1 MLIPGSQRFDVTP
14 QSCLL
19 AVFGAAAIKL
29 KTLGLVYQS
38 SPPAPLRERLFWALA
53 LSILFGG
60 AQTQFLRPSMYQEVC
75 LWAGFLAAI
84 FVYFAVRGVAADAF
98 KTSELCFMAALA
110 GLALLTRVSV
120 GLGLYAALGLLLLT
134 GLRRELAT
142 SGKGVVPGR
151 PFHTRLMSG
160 GLVWPALMLLAF
172 VTVTGWINYERWGDP
187 LAFSGSDY
195 IMNERYPDR
204 VPRLAA
210 YGLFNVARIPFG
222 LAYYF
227 FPIWLVRRPDGFLLV
242 QEHQQ
247 RLIDA
252 AELPASSFLLTDP
265 LLFILCAFLIWSF
278 VVGRRGDPGLD
289 RARALAIMLGLSVP
303 CALMLTFISMNF
315 RYRIEFYPLMEFG
328 AFAGFLT
335 LCRSELSI
343 GAGKWMRG
351 VSVTLAAVGIF
362 ASVASL
368 ALYAVSDFGPS
379 SKLLRAGV
387 FNYYG
392 IRFDIVYT
400 FCAQWFAARLGV

>member
-1 MLIPGSQRFDVTP
+1 MRE
-14 QSCLL
+14 
-19 AVFGAAAIKL
+19 
-29 KTLGLVYQS
+29 TLY
-38 SPPAPLRERLFWALA
+38 WALA

-84 FVYFAVRGVAADAF
+84 FVYFAIRGVAADKF
-98 KTSELCFMAALA
+98 KTSSLCFMAALA

-120 GLGLYAALGLLLLT
+120 GLGLCAALGLLLLT

-142 SGKGVVPGR
+142 SGKGVSPGR
-151 PFHTRLMSG
+151 PLHARLMSG
-160 GLVWPALMLLAF
+160 GLVWPALVLLAF
-172 VTVTGWINYERWGDP
+172 VIVTGWINYERWGDP
-187 LAFSGSDY
+187 LTFSGSDY

-204 VPRLAA
+204 APRLAV

-222 LAYYF
+222 LTYYF
-227 FPIWLVRRPDGFLLV
+227 FPIWFVQRHDGFLLFE
-242 QEHQQ
+242 EHQQ

-265 LLFILCAFLIWSF
+265 LLLLLCAFLFWSF

-289 RARALAIMLGLSVP
+289 RARAVAIMLGLSVP
-303 CALMLTFISMNF
+303 CAMMLTFISMNF

-328 AFAGFLT
+328 AFAGFLM

-343 GAGKWMRG
+343 GAAKWVRG
-351 VSVTLAAVGIF
+351 VSVTLAAIGIF

-379 SKLLRAGV
+379 TVLLRSGV

-392 IRFDIVYT
+392 VRFDIVYK
-400 FCAQWFAARLGV
+400 FCVQGFAARLGI